1 MELSDWYL
9 VIVPIL
15 IGMGMLSFWAFAM
28 VTRRVPE
35 IESGGIEIRFHI
47 VAEVATGLVLI
58 AGGLAVLID
67 GDAPT
72 AAILSGFSLG
82 MLAYTLIVSPGYYAE
97 RHNMTIVWMFVAFWL
112 LTIPA
117 IVFRF
122 VSS

>member
-1 MELSDWYL
+1 MEFNDWYL

-15 IGMGMLSFWAFAM
+15 IGTGMLCFWAFVVVAH
-28 VTRRVPE
+28 RVPE

-47 VAEVATGLVLI
+47 VAEVTTGLALI

-67 GDAPT
+67 GDAPS

-82 MLAYTLIVSPGYYAE
+82 LLAYTLIVSPGYYIE
-97 RHNMTIVWMFVAFWL
+97 RHDMTIVWVFAAIWL

-117 IVFRF
+117 MILRL